1 LTDLDAAGSIEII
14 MKKIIAAAFV
24 INILIIIGSCQKAE
38 IESLEKN
45 ILFTLSIGKSENE
58 LPLFHKPG
66 DNIPSVNVA
75 MANGLIF
82 VSSSQGGKI
91 MKFNSYGDILGLFY
105 NPETNPKPV
114 LLSTN
119 LRKEEIS
126 TRRAFP
132 YHFRE
137 AVNIAVSSELTLLV
151 QDEIAEERQ
160 EFDDELNAM
169 LDQIV
174 LRFGKDGDFIDYLG
188 QEGSG
193 GTPFPYIERLQVSA
207 RGDPV
212 IITRTQKNW
221 IVFWYN
227 EYGYLRYKLKVDL
240 NVLPKI
246 ENENAIPS
254 IGTIFADR
262 RESLLYLKIDY
273 YASQAEEFADNPS
286 GIQYVGGFIHI
297 FDLEQEKFIGQV
309 EIPKHYRSQT
319 SMDVLS
325 FEKEQM
331 QYEFIGV
338 SDGGYLFFLAPSE
351 GNYYELM
358 ILAVDGK
365 VIKRVNVTLVDAET
379 ILRDFY
385 VSPEGIVTALI
396 CNDSNAEVVWW
407 RTDKYIEWEN
417 D

>member
-1 LTDLDAAGSIEII
+1 
-14 MKKIIAAAFV
+14 MKKTITAAFV
-24 INILIIIGSCQKAE
+24 ISILITAGSCQKNE

-45 ILFTLSIGKSENE
+45 ILFTLSIGKSEDE
-58 LPLFHKPG
+58 LPLFHNPG
-66 DNIPSVNVA
+66 ESIPAANVA
-75 MANGLIF
+75 MANGLLF

-105 NPETNPKPV
+105 NPETNPEPV

-119 LRKEEIS
+119 LDQEEIS

-132 YHFRE
+132 YQFRE
-137 AVNIAVSSELTLLV
+137 VENIAVSKDLTLLV

-160 EFDDELNAM
+160 EFDEELNAM

-174 LRFGKDGDFIDYLG
+174 LRFGKDGEFIDYLG

-193 GTPFPYIERLQVSA
+193 GTPFPYIERLQVTA

-212 IITRTQKNW
+212 IVSRTQKNW

-227 EYGYLRYKLKVDL
+227 EFGYLKYKLKVDL
-240 NVLPKI
+240 NALPEI
-246 ENENAIPS
+246 EDEQAVPS
-254 IGTIFADR
+254 MGTIIADR
-262 RESLLYLKIDY
+262 RESLLYIKIDY
-273 YASQAEEFADNPS
+273 YASQAEEFAENPS
-286 GIQYVGGFIHI
+286 GIQYTGGFIHI
-297 FDLEQEKFIGQV
+297 FDLEKEKFVGEI
-309 EIPKHYRSQT
+309 EIPRHYRSQT

-331 QYEFIGV
+331 LYEFIGV
-338 SDGGYLFFLAPSE
+338 SEGGYLFFLSPSE

-358 ILAVDGK
+358 ILAAGGK
-365 VIKRVNVTLVDAET
+365 VIKRVNFTLLDAET

-396 CNDSNAEVVWW
+396 CNETAAEVVWW

-417 D
+417 E